1 MARIILKDLNTLIE
15 TTPSPTR
22 IEQHSRVHIVRTL
35 FQLLVHGILE
45 VTIVSET
52 NAVTKQQL
60 REKLFSIR
68 ELLQQQE
75 TRKRTRKD
83 IEDEQSEDEQ
93 SEDEQSEDE
102 QSKDRQTRDE
112 QTGDGQSGDGQSKTE
127 ERAPTECRPRRSLS
141 ARKTTQSRARK
152 A

>member
-1 MARIILKDLNTLIE
+1 M
-15 TTPSPTR
+15 
-22 IEQHSRVHIVRTL
+22 
-35 FQLLVHGILE
+35 
-45 VTIVSET
+45 
-52 NAVTKQQL
+52 TKQQL

-68 ELLQQQE
+68 EPLQQQE

-93 SEDEQSEDE
+93 SEDEQ
-102 QSKDRQTRDE
+102 TRDE
-112 QTGDGQSGDGQSKTE
+112 QTGDGQSKTE
-127 ERAPTECRPRRSLS
+127 ERAPTECRPRRSLR

>member
-1 MARIILKDLNTLIE
+1 MARIILKDLDALIE

-22 IEQHSRVHIVRTL
+22 IEQHSRVHI
-35 FQLLVHGILE
+35 
-45 VTIVSET
+45 
-52 NAVTKQQL
+52 QL

-83 IEDEQSEDEQ
+83 IEDEQ